1 MYETP
6 TTSIGNTNQQR
17 SLMKVHEKI
26 RKIRELKNFSQENM
40 AEQLQM
46 SVNGYAK
53 IERGEVGLQM
63 DKLEKI
69 ADVLS
74 MNVVDLL
81 SVDKSLVFLN
91 MENSTNSANYYAA
104 QEKYVIEIERLKQQN
119 GYLQAMLME
128 KEKLIAWQK
137 QQLDTLTDL
146 LKAGGKE

>member
-1 MYETP
+1 MYKTP
-6 TTSIGNTNQQR
+6 TTSIGNTNQQG

-69 ADVLS
+69 ADVLG
-74 MNVVDLL
+74 MDVVDLL

-91 MENSTNSANYYAA
+91 MENSTNSTNYYAA
-104 QEKYVIEIERLKQQN
+104 QEQYVIEIEKLKQQN
-119 GYLQAMLME
+119 GYLQAMSIE

-137 QQLDTLTDL
+137 QQLDALTEL
-146 LKAGGKE
+146 LKTVGKE